1 MHRYGRRAVLL
12 IFPLEDRKLLA
23 DQVTVF
29 RPLTASRKLLVSDLD
44 RRSFTRKPGAARE
57 ECACKVIQ
65 TLKAFHF
72 ARIGLVAGFF
82 AFDLGG
88 TRCGNSESRMR

>member
-44 RRSFTRKPGAARE
+44 RRSFTRNLVPPEKNALAR
-57 ECACKVIQ
+57 
-65 TLKAFHF
+65 
-72 ARIGLVAGFF
+72 
-82 AFDLGG
+82 
-88 TRCGNSESRMR
+88 